1 MQACISSVQSIIPI
15 RFNSYKDFSMAS
27 YSELM
32 AQAQTLMAQAEQ
44 ARKDE
49 LASVIADIK
58 AKMKQFGISVADLG
72 AASGGKKPAKSKSVS
87 APKYRGP
94 NGELWAGGPGRK
106 PEWVRA
112 VLASGKSV
120 DDYLI

>member
-1 MQACISSVQSIIPI
+1 
-15 RFNSYKDFSMAS
+15 MAT

-32 AQAQTLMAQAEQ
+32 AQAQSLMAQAEQ

-58 AKMKQFGISVADLG
+58 ARMKQYGITVADLG
-72 AASGGKKPAKSKSVS
+72 GAATGAKKAGKSKSAA

-112 VLASGKSV
+112 VLASGKSL
-120 DDYLI
+120 DAYRI

>member
-1 MQACISSVQSIIPI
+1 
-15 RFNSYKDFSMAS
+15 MAT

-32 AQAQTLMAQAEQ
+32 AQAQALMAQAEQ

-49 LASVIADIK
+49 LAGAIADIK
-58 AKMKQFGISVADLG
+58 AKMKQYGITVADLG
-72 AASGGKKPAKSKSVS
+72 GATGGAKKVGKSKSS
-87 APKYRGP
+87 APAKYRGP

-112 VLASGKSV
+112 VLAAGKSV
-120 DDYLI
+120 EDYRI

>member
-1 MQACISSVQSIIPI
+1 
-15 RFNSYKDFSMAS
+15 MAT

-32 AQAQTLMAQAEQ
+32 AQAQALMAQAEQ

-58 AKMKQFGISVADLG
+58 AKMKQYGITVADLG
-72 AASGGKKPAKSKSVS
+72 TASSGKKVGKSKST
-87 APKYRGP
+87 AAAKYRGP

-112 VLASGKSV
+112 VLAKGESLDS
-120 DDYLI
+120 YRI

>member
-1 MQACISSVQSIIPI
+1 
-15 RFNSYKDFSMAS
+15 MAN

-32 AQAQTLMAQAEQ
+32 AQAQALMAQAEQ
-44 ARKDE
+44 ARKSE

-58 AKMKQFGISVADLG
+58 AKMKQYGLTVADLG
-72 AASGGKKPAKSKSVS
+72 AATGGKKAAKSKSTA

-94 NGELWAGGPGRK
+94 QGELWAGGPGRK

-112 VLASGKSV
+112 VLAAGKSIE
-120 DDYLI
+120 DFRI

>member
-1 MQACISSVQSIIPI
+1 
-15 RFNSYKDFSMAS
+15 MAS

-49 LASVIADIK
+49 LSAVIADIK
-58 AKMKQFGISVADLG
+58 GKMKQFGITVADLG
-72 AASGGKKPAKSKSVS
+72 GASAGGKKAGKSKSS
-87 APKYRGP
+87 APAKYRGP

>member
-1 MQACISSVQSIIPI
+1 
-15 RFNSYKDFSMAS
+15 MAT

-32 AQAQTLMAQAEQ
+32 AQAQSLMAQAEQ

-58 AKMKQFGISVADLG
+58 ARMKQYGITVADLG
-72 AASGGKKPAKSKSVS
+72 GSAAGAKKAGKSKSAA

-112 VLASGKSV
+112 VLASGKSL
-120 DDYLI
+120 DAYRI

>member
-1 MQACISSVQSIIPI
+1 
-15 RFNSYKDFSMAS
+15 MAT

-44 ARKDE
+44 ARKNE
-49 LASVIADIK
+49 ISSVIADIK
-58 AKMKQFGISVADLG
+58 SKMKQFGITTADLG
-72 AASGGKKPAKSKSVS
+72 GSTGAGKKAGKSKSGS
-87 APKYRGP
+87 PAKYRGP

-112 VLASGKSV
+112 VLASGKSL
-120 DDYLI
+120 DSYLI

>member
-1 MQACISSVQSIIPI
+1 
-15 RFNSYKDFSMAS
+15 MAS

-32 AQAQTLMAQAEQ
+32 AQAQKLMAQAEQ

-49 LASVIADIK
+49 LTSVIADIK
-58 AKMKQFGISVADLG
+58 AKMKQYGITPADLG
-72 AASGGKKPAKSKSVS
+72 GAAGGKKVGKSKSN
-87 APKYRGP
+87 AAAKYRGP

-112 VLASGKSV
+112 VLASGKSL

>member
-1 MQACISSVQSIIPI
+1 MQACIGRVQSIPI
-15 RFNSYKDFSMAS
+15 RFNIYKDFSMAS

-72 AASGGKKPAKSKSVS
+72 GATGGKKAAKSKSVS

>member
-1 MQACISSVQSIIPI
+1 
-15 RFNSYKDFSMAS
+15 MAS

-32 AQAQTLMAQAEQ
+32 AQAQKLMAEAEQ
-44 ARKDE
+44 ARKNE

-58 AKMKQFGISVADLG
+58 AKMKQYGITVADLG
-72 AASGGKKPAKSKSVS
+72 AGAGGAKKAGKSKSA
-87 APKYRGP
+87 APAKYRGP

-112 VLASGKSV
+112 VLAAGKSGE
-120 DDYLI
+120 DYRI

>member
-1 MQACISSVQSIIPI
+1 
-15 RFNSYKDFSMAS
+15 MAS

-32 AQAQTLMAQAEQ
+32 AQAQNLMAQAEQ

-49 LASVIADIK
+49 LSAVIADIK
-58 AKMKQFGISVADLG
+58 AKMKQFGITTADLG
-72 AASGGKKPAKSKSVS
+72 STSATKKTGGKSKSA
-87 APKYRGP
+87 APAKYKGP

-112 VLASGKSV
+112 VLASGKSL
-120 DDYLI
+120 DSYLI

>member
-1 MQACISSVQSIIPI
+1 MDACVVGSIPTLRTDQTLTRTIE
-15 RFNSYKDFSMAS
+15 MAS

-32 AQAQTLMAQAEQ
+32 AQAQNLMAQAEQ

-49 LASVIADIK
+49 LAAVIADIK
-58 AKMKQFGISVADLG
+58 AKMKQFGITAADLG
-72 AASGGKKPAKSKSVS
+72 GTASTKKTGKSKSS
-87 APKYRGP
+87 APAKYRGP

-112 VLASGKSV
+112 VLASGKSL
-120 DDYLI
+120 DSYLI

>member
-1 MQACISSVQSIIPI
+1 
-15 RFNSYKDFSMAS
+15 MAS

-72 AASGGKKPAKSKSVS
+72 GAAGAKKAGKSKSTA

>member
-1 MQACISSVQSIIPI
+1 
-15 RFNSYKDFSMAS
+15 MAS

-32 AQAQTLMAQAEQ
+32 AQAQSLMAQAEQ

-49 LASVIADIK
+49 LSAVIADIK
-58 AKMKQFGISVADLG
+58 AKMKQFGITVADLG
-72 AASGGKKPAKSKSVS
+72 GAAGGKKAGKSKSS
-87 APKYRGP
+87 APAKYRGP

-112 VLASGKSV
+112 VLASGKSIE
-120 DDYLI
+120 DFRI